1 MRNNSSSSSAP
12 LLVPR
17 LLLAA
22 LALLLAL
29 AAGLGWLG
37 WRQNRQHLTEL
48 VGPATG
54 KPTDPARQR
63 LSRERT
69 PLHARILACRILIN
83 DVMAETP
90 LDRLSASEQA
100 AQIDLRSARLHQA
113 KELAR
118 QVLREQPGS
127 WEATLFLG
135 AATYLDLLLH
145 QDPRLYTE
153 ARSWEAP
160 LEKALADA
168 SGQAE
173 PARFLVTTYLELW
186 HALSAAKRE
195 RAYQLLIQ
203 VFERDPEAFA
213 RLVPTWLQLAS
224 DVEEAF
230 APLPEHPAAWAQ
242 VTAIYTQ
249 QGNWRAFQLAEQ
261 RRLDS
266 LEQQLRDEL
275 DEARQRLRKGDVYN
289 SRQLF
294 MKVLSTAPLEQRFA
308 PLVSEALRN
317 APAGIHNQT
326 LPQRLKRWLSW
337 TLELADLG
345 HHPLTREAFGRLWAA
360 TGQLPPEQSARA
372 AIYAGDL
379 HTAER
384 FERRADTLSIKA
396 WAPYLLAKI
405 HLLVDRGLLEDA
417 ARALRRVDPA
427 SRQTAGYWLAAAKL
441 AEAQRN
447 PQQVAEASGKLRRL
461 GRDGWLA
468 SDWTATGDGS
478 SLRFFPAYTA
488 SGLEIE
494 IDQIPQGGNVAR
506 VALDGVTVVLEPVRA
521 GRRLRL
527 DLAISPTPHLL
538 QVSSATGAE
547 LRPGRVRLRLA
558 KQR

>member
-1 MRNNSSSSSAP
+1 MPNNSPPSATTP
-12 LLVPR
+12 IAPR
-17 LLLAA
+17 LLLGA

-29 AAGLGWLG
+29 ASGLGWLG
-37 WRQNRQHLTEL
+37 WMQNRQQLTEL

-63 LSRERT
+63 LRRERT

-83 DVMAETP
+83 DVMAAP
-90 LDRLSASEQA
+90 ALDKLPTSEHA
-100 AQIDLRSARLHQA
+100 AQIEERSARLQQA
-113 KELAR
+113 KRLAR
-118 QVLREQPGS
+118 QVLAEQPSS

-135 AATYLDLLLH
+135 AATYLDLLLR
-145 QDPRLYTE
+145 QDPRLFTE
-153 ARSWEAP
+153 ASSWEAP

-168 SGQAE
+168 SGQPE

-195 RAYQLLIQ
+195 RAYQLLVQ

-213 RLVPTWLQLAS
+213 RLVPTWLQLA
-224 DVEEAF
+224 DNVEEAF
-230 APLPEHPAAWAQ
+230 APLPENPAAWAQ
-242 VTAIYTQ
+242 VTAIYAQ
-249 QGNWRAFQLAEQ
+249 QGNWRTFKIAER

-266 LEQQLRDEL
+266 LEQQLRRDL
-275 DEARQRLRKGDVYN
+275 DEALQRLRKGDVYN

-308 PLVSEALRN
+308 PLFSEALHN
-317 APAGIHNQT
+317 APAGIHDQT
-326 LPQRLKRWLSW
+326 LPQQLHRWLAW

-345 HHPLTREAFGRLWAA
+345 QQPLTSDAFGRLWAA
-360 TGQLPPEQSARA
+360 TGKLPPAQAARA
-372 AIYAGDL
+372 ALYAGDL

-384 FERRADTLSIKA
+384 FERRADTLSIRA

-405 HLLVDRGLLEDA
+405 HLLTDRGLLEDA
-417 ARALRRVDPA
+417 ARAKRLVDPA
-427 SRQTAGYWLAAAKL
+427 SRQTAGYWLATAKL

-447 PQQVAEASGKLRRL
+447 PQQVAEASGKLQRL

-468 SDWTATGDGS
+468 SDWTATGGVS
-478 SLRFFPAYTA
+478 SLLFFPAYAA

-494 IDQIPQGGNVAR
+494 LDQIPQGGNVAR
-506 VALDGVTVVLEPVRA
+506 VALNGVTVALEPVWP

-527 DLAISPTPHLL
+527 DLEVSPTSHLL
-538 QVSSATGAE
+538 QLSSATGAE
-547 LRPGRVRLRLA
+547 LTPGRVRLRLA